1 MNSNLILSM
10 KYTVR
15 GTRLTTGYYGTYNI
29 ICSPVSVE
37 SLGEKYFDFDIFPN
51 PANEIIN
58 IRFKHSEVSYND
70 AQIEIYDLNGKL
82 ILQENCTLH
91 EQSQQSFNLLNLN
104 NGLYIIRLHADG
116 YQLFKKFIKQ

>member
-1 MNSNLILSM
+1 MNSNVILSM

-15 GTRLTTGYYGTYNI
+15 GTRGTTGYYGTYNI

-70 AQIEIYDLNGKL
+70 AQIEIYDLT
-82 ILQENCTLH
+82 QNCH
-91 EQSQQSFNLLNLN
+91 
-104 NGLYIIRLHADG
+104 
-116 YQLFKKFIKQ
+116 